1 MSDPLTVQPS
11 NPFLAWFTAAG
22 VAALAGMGFVLSFR
36 ALQDL
41 AVRSGIDAELA
52 WLWPLVVDGFIVVAT
67 AAAFGLKR
75 RGKRVTWYPWAALIL
90 FALLSIAGNAAH
102 AANAVVTVP
111 LWIATVVSAV
121 PAIALLVASH
131 LLVVLVDG
139 KSRPSAKRK
148 RARQSSTSAADLAEV
163 FGISPTTAQPT
174 LRALV
179 APANVVTALE
189 DHVAS
194 FGGPVTASLIAEV
207 EGCSERTA
215 RRRVSALR
223 ESHPHLFAAQ
233 SVAS

>member
-1 MSDPLTVQPS
+1 MSDPLIVQPS
-11 NPFLAWFTAAG
+11 NPFLAWFTATG

-36 ALQDL
+36 SLQDL

-102 AANAVVTVP
+102 AASAVLTVP
-111 LWIATVVSAV
+111 LWVATVVSAV
-121 PAIALLVASH
+121 PAVALLVASH

-139 KSRPSAKRK
+139 KARPSAKRK
-148 RARQSSTSAADLAEV
+148 RARQPSNNSADIAEV
-163 FGISPTTAQPT
+163 FGIPTANAQPK
-174 LRALV
+174 LRALA
-179 APANVVTALE
+179 APTNVVAALE
-189 DHVAS
+189 DHVAM
-194 FGGPVTASLIAEV
+194 FGGPVTASMIVEV

-215 RRRVSALR
+215 RRRVGALR
-223 ESHPHLFAAQ
+223 ESHPHLFATQ